1 MARPALVMR
10 LSFICIFVPVKRV
23 SMWLLSI

>member
-10 LSFICIFVPVKRV
+10 LSFICIFVPVKSKYV
-23 SMWLLSI
+23 WLLSI